1 MVDTK
6 ENILMTALRLFAQ
19 NGYEAVS
26 VSTIAGELGVTK
38 GALYKHYKNKRDI
51 FNSIVER
58 MYQIDAERS
67 RQYEVP
73 EEKYE
78 LTSTAYM
85 NVSMDNIKKFAIA
98 QYEFWTTDEFAS
110 DFRKMLSLEQYRND
124 EMAELYSSCI
134 TAGPVEYMQD
144 IFREMMLKGLLREAD
159 PKQLALEFYAPQYLL
174 INIADNSDDKV
185 NLLELLNS
193 HIERFIQQ
201 NAK

>member
-1 MVDTK
+1 MPDTK
-6 ENILMTALRLFAQ
+6 ENILMTALRLFARD
-19 NGYEAVS
+19 GYAAVS
-26 VSTIAGELGVTK
+26 VSTIAGELGMTK

-51 FNSIVER
+51 CDSIVER

-78 LTSTAYM
+78 LASTAYM
-85 NVSMDNIKKFAIA
+85 NVSMDNIKNFAIA

-124 EMAELYSSCI
+124 EMSKLYSSCI
-134 TAGPVEYMQD
+134 TAGPVEYIQD

-159 PKQLALEFYAPQYLL
+159 PKQLALEFYAPLYLL
-174 INIADNSDDKV
+174 INIADNSDDKT
-185 NLLELLNS
+185 NLLELLNN
-193 HIERFIQQ
+193 HIERFVQQ
-201 NAK
+201 NTK

>member
-67 RQYEVP
+67 QQYEVP

-78 LTSTAYM
+78 LASTDYM

-185 NLLELLNS
+185 NLLELLNN

>member
-78 LTSTAYM
+78 LASTAYM
-85 NVSMDNIKKFAIA
+85 NVSMDNIKKFAMA

-185 NLLELLNS
+185 NLLELLNN

>member
-67 RQYEVP
+67 QQYEVP

-78 LTSTAYM
+78 LASTDYM

-174 INIADNSDDKV
+174 INIADYSDDKE
-185 NLLELLNS
+185 NLLELLNN

>member
-1 MVDTK
+1 MIDTK
-6 ENILMTALRLFAQ
+6 ENILMTALRLFARE
-19 NGYEAVS
+19 GYAAVS

-51 FNSIVER
+51 FDSIVDR

-78 LTSTAYM
+78 LASTAYM
-85 NVSMDNIKKFAIA
+85 NVSMDNIKNFAIA

-124 EMAELYSSCI
+124 EMSKLYSSCI
-134 TAGPVEYMQD
+134 TAGPVEYIQD

-159 PKQLALEFYAPQYLL
+159 PKQLALEFYAPLYLL
-174 INIADNSDDKV
+174 INIADNSDDKT
-185 NLLELLNS
+185 NLLELLNN
-193 HIERFIQQ
+193 HIERFVQQ
-201 NAK
+201 NTK

>member
-1 MVDTK
+1 MIDTK
-6 ENILMTALRLFAQ
+6 ENILMTALRLFARE
-19 NGYEAVS
+19 GYAAVS

-51 FNSIVER
+51 FDSIVDR

-78 LTSTAYM
+78 LASTAYM
-85 NVSMDNIKKFAIA
+85 NVSMDNIKNFAIA

-124 EMAELYSSCI
+124 EMSKLYSSCI
-134 TAGPVEYMQD
+134 TAGPVEYIQD

-159 PKQLALEFYAPQYLL
+159 PKQLALEFYAPLYLL
-174 INIADNSDDKV
+174 INIADNSDDKT
-185 NLLELLNS
+185 NLLELLNN

-201 NAK
+201 NTK

>member
-1 MVDTK
+1 MIDTK
-6 ENILMTALRLFAQ
+6 ENILMTALRLFARE
-19 NGYEAVS
+19 GYAAVS

-51 FNSIVER
+51 FDSIVDR

-78 LTSTAYM
+78 LASTSYM
-85 NVSMDNIKKFAIA
+85 NVSMDNIKNFAIA

-124 EMAELYSSCI
+124 EMSKLYSSCI
-134 TAGPVEYMQD
+134 TAGPVEYIQD

-159 PKQLALEFYAPQYLL
+159 PKQLALEFYAPLYLL
-174 INIADNSDDKV
+174 INIADNSDDKT
-185 NLLELLNS
+185 NLLELLNN

-201 NAK
+201 NTK